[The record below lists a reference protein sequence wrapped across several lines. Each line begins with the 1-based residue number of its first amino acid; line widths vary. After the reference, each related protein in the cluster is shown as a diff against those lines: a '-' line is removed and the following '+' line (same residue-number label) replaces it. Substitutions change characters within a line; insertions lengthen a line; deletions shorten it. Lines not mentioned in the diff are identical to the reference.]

1 MWSFSLVSITDPSG
15 SQPKTPTVLFILSKL
30 LEVQVLQAYKLTCV
44 ILEKYDQKR
53 AKFNP
58 NAK

>member
-1 MWSFSLVSITDPSG
+1 MIIFTGQHYRSIGVSAKDTNCI
-15 SQPKTPTVLFILSKL
+15 VYSKL